1 MGPSQR
7 LPEPFDAD
15 PVDRFLGAQAG
26 NAYRPARL
34 AATACHPA

>member
-1 MGPSQR
+1 MVPSQR

-26 NAYRPARL
+26 NAYRPALL